1 MASLQKQY
9 AWEESMA
16 LKILSLLEDQL
27 YMDFRYLDSSMAA
40 LKPVC
45 RRELNAMATDGIYL
59 FYSPDQLLRVFP
71 SNPVFLNRSCLHL
84 LFHCLFRH
92 LFFRGKRDPQLWSLA
107 CDITVEWIIDSLDQA
122 SVRRPLSGIRT
133 DLYAHFAGEEIPVTA
148 ASVYRYLAGLVDEEL
163 LFAWQKEFYVDDH
176 RYWPADPSSSPS
188 AARAGRKW
196 EEIGRKAS
204 QEMDLRGAD
213 PGQTVHSLR
222 TQITAGKSR
231 RSYQDFLRKFTI
243 LKEELHIDEDT
254 FDLSFYTYGLSLYG
268 NMPLIEPLESR
279 EITKIRDFAIVIDT
293 SYSTSGSLVRSFL
306 TKTFALLKSRD
317 SFFSES
323 RIHIIQCDNMVQT
336 DHLICRPSDLDALL
350 KDFELKGGGGTDFRP
365 AFTYIDQLIEEGQL
379 SQLKGVL
386 YFTDGKG
393 LYPKHPPAYA
403 AAFIFVG
410 KDSERPP
417 VPAWAMKLD
426 LEEEDLL

>member
-16 LKILSLLEDQL
+16 LKILTLLEDQL

-40 LKPVC
+40 LEPMC
-45 RRELNAMATDGIYL
+45 RRELDVMATDGIHL

-71 SNPVFLNRSCLHL
+71 SNPIFLNRSCLHL
-84 LFHCLFRH
+84 IFHCLFRH
-92 LFFRGKRDPQLWSLA
+92 LFFRGKKNPQLWNLA
-107 CDITVEWIIDSLDQA
+107 CDITVEWIIDSFDQV

-133 DLYAHFAGEEIPVTA
+133 NLYAHFAEESIPVTA
-148 ASVYRYLAGLVDEEL
+148 ASVYHYLASSMDPAL
-163 LFAWQKEFYVDDH
+163 LLSWQKEFYVDDH
-176 RYWPADPSSSPS
+176 RYWPGDPTGSPS

-204 QEMDLRGAD
+204 QDMDLRGED
-213 PGQTVHSLR
+213 PDQAVKSLK
-222 TQITAGKSR
+222 TQITVGKSR

-243 LKEELHIDEDT
+243 LKEELHIDEDA

-279 EITKIRDFAIVIDT
+279 EITKIRDFAIVVDT
-293 SYSTSGSLVRSFL
+293 SYSTSGGLVKSFL

-323 RIHIIQCDNMVQT
+323 RIHIIQCDNAVRA
-336 DHLICRPSDLDALL
+336 DHLIRRPSDLDVLL
-350 KDFELKGGGGTDFRP
+350 KDFELVGGGGTDFRP
-365 AFTYIDQLIEEGQL
+365 AFSYIDQLIEEGQI
-379 SQLKGVL
+379 SSLKGVL

-393 LYPKHPPAYA
+393 IYPKRPPAYA

-410 KDSERPP
+410 RDPERPP
-417 VPAWAMKLD
+417 VPAWAMKLE

>member
-1 MASLQKQY
+1 
-9 AWEESMA
+9 MA
-16 LKILSLLEDQL
+16 LKILTLLEDQL
-27 YMDFRYLDSSMAA
+27 YLDFRYLDSSMAA
-40 LKPVC
+40 LEPVC
-45 RRELNAMATDGIYL
+45 RRELNAMATDGIHL

-92 LFFRGKRDPQLWSLA
+92 LFFRGKREPQLWSLA
-107 CDITVEWIIDSLDQA
+107 CDITVEWIIDSLDQV

-133 DLYAHFAGEEIPVTA
+133 DLYAHFAQEDTPVTA
-148 ASVYRYLAGLVDEEL
+148 ALVYHNLTGIVDKDL
-163 LFAWQKEFYVDDH
+163 LIAWQKEFFVDDH
-176 RYWPADPSSSPS
+176 RYWPADPSISPS
-188 AARAGRKW
+188 AARAGRRW

-204 QEMDLRGAD
+204 QDMDLRRED
-213 PGQTVHSLR
+213 PDQTSRSLSA
-222 TQITAGKSR
+222 QITAGKSR

-243 LKEELHIDEDT
+243 LKEEVHSDEDT

-293 SYSTSGSLVRSFL
+293 SYSTSGSLVRTFL
-306 TKTFALLKSRD
+306 AKTFALLKSRD

-323 RIHIIQCDNMVQT
+323 RIHIIQCDNVVQT
-336 DHLICRPSDLDALL
+336 DHLIRRPSDLDALL
-350 KDFELKGGGGTDFRP
+350 KDFELTGGGGTDFRP
-365 AFTYIDQLIEEGQL
+365 AFAYIDQLIEKDQV
-379 SQLKGVL
+379 SQLKGIL

-393 LYPKHPPAYA
+393 IYPKQPPAYMT
-403 AAFIFVG
+403 AFIFVG
-410 KDSERPP
+410 KDPERPP
-417 VPAWAMKLD
+417 VPAWAMKLE